1 MRKAVISP
9 STPPWTRSGYM
20 NVIIRFLRQADID
33 PVEVVGPEGL
43 RIAEAADP
51 YRKVDLL
58 TVLQVFRKA
67 ARVTGRSDIALEL
80 GLKEP
85 LEEWGPFIFLFVNA
99 PTVGEAFK
107 DLCRYGAVLQSQ
119 AHFQLVAD
127 RQQFSIE
134 YSSNHPEL
142 LGWDLDG
149 EITVA
154 LVMRMVNGLTD
165 TVVTPSEV
173 VFEHQPTCDLARY
186 RKWLRVKPRF
196 GAATNAVIY
205 PAELAD
211 RALPN
216 ANPSLYKVLKRHMQD
231 LTEAE
236 IFEDQLHHFVR
247 NNIGRGLSPGTA
259 TLEHIAAVLGLEP
272 RTLQRRLRKEGT
284 SFQALTDEVRQ
295 ARAIYFLRKTRL
307 SIAEIAHELGYAESS
322 AFIRSFKRRT
332 GKSPGRFRQAT
343 EIRSRPAAN

>member
-1 MRKAVISP
+1 MRKAVPSP
-9 STPPWTRSGYM
+9 SAPPWTRSGYM
-20 NVIIRFLRQADID
+20 NVIIRFLRHAGID
-33 PVEVVGPEGL
+33 PVKVVGPEGL

-58 TVLQVFRKA
+58 TVLQAFREA
-67 ARVTGRSDIALEL
+67 ARVTGRPDIALEL

-85 LEEWGPFIFLFVNA
+85 LEEWGPFIFLFLNA

-119 AHFQLVAD
+119 ARFQLVAD
-127 RQQFSIE
+127 RRRFGIE

-165 TVVTPSEV
+165 TAVTPSEV
-173 VFEHQPTCDLARY
+173 LFEHQPTCDLARY
-186 RKWLRVKPRF
+186 RRWLRVKPSF
-196 GAATNAVIY
+196 GASTNAVVY
-205 PAELAD
+205 PAELAE
-211 RALPN
+211 RSLPK
-216 ANPSLYKVLKRHMQD
+216 ANPGLYMVLKRHMRD

-236 IFEDQLHHFVR
+236 IFEEQLHHFVR

-259 TLEHIAAVLGLEP
+259 TLEHVAAELGLEP
-272 RTLQRRLRKEGT
+272 RTLQRRLRDEGT

-295 ARAIYFLRKTRL
+295 ARATYFLRKTRL
-307 SIAEIAHELGYAESS
+307 SITDIAHELGYAEASV
-322 AFIRSFKRRT
+322 FIRSFKRWT
-332 GKSPGRFRQAT
+332 GESPGRFRQAAEKQIT
-343 EIRSRPAAN
+343 ERV